1 MRPDRLHASISE
13 DGHIQGSEKE
23 DLSNETQNSPSGD
36 VGRGQGDEECFLG
49 RWQVKDRE
57 IIVRCLKNTHD
68 YQEQQKSDCLR
79 TEASQRRD
87 DDRVL
92 LILAYLTLA

>member
-1 MRPDRLHASISE
+1 MP
-13 DGHIQGSEKE
+13 EKY
-23 DLSNETQNSPSGD
+23 S
-36 VGRGQGDEECFLG
+36 
-49 RWQVKDRE
+49 
-57 IIVRCLKNTHD
+57 D